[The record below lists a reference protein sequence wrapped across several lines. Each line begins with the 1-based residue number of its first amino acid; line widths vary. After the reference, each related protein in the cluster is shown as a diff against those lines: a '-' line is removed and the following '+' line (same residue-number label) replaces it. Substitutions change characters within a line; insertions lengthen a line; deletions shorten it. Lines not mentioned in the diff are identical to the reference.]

1 MEQTHRPFKNTRTSL
16 TDIEKEEEKNGS
28 IALGLVYDVEN
39 KKFHKVYKDLTTGR
53 IRIEGDSNEAA
64 QGLCMSIS
72 AA

>member
-1 MEQTHRPFKNTRTSL
+1 MEQTYKPFKNAQTSL
-16 TDIEKEEEKNGS
+16 TDIEEKEEKDAS

-39 KKFHKVYKDLTTGR
+39 KRFHKVYKDLTTGR